1 MSIEAIGYIRS
12 DISRRNQRSDEEQ
25 LRNLA
30 KRSGYDLRKTIVF
43 GSRTDDPEHRLAV
56 VLSHLPTVEVV
67 LVPSM
72 AHFHGG
78 TVPTA
83 VGAHAKVVAATT
95 QSVLEVLFSTVVAGR

>member
-12 DISRRNQRSDEEQ
+12 DISRGNQRSDEEQ
-25 LRNLA
+25 LRSLA
-30 KRSGYDLRKTIVF
+30 KRSGYNLRKTIVF

-67 LVPSM
+67 LVPSI

-78 TVPTA
+78 TVPATIG
-83 VGAHAKVVAATT
+83 VHAKVVAATT
-95 QSVLEVLFSTVVAGR
+95 QSALEVLFSSVAAGR